1 MAATHPRSED
11 RIASVSPLPDLSVDS
26 RALRAVK
33 RSIPVQV
40 RFARADGVCQTL
52 EGPVGYRVG
61 DAILTGIAGENWP
74 VERAKFNERYVPV
87 EGSALGTD
95 GNYVKKPLVVFALR
109 LYASI
114 DVPMLAGGILRG
126 VPGDWLLQYGTG
138 DYGIAK
144 DEIFKATYDLQ

>member
-1 MAATHPRSED
+1 MS
-11 RIASVSPLPDLSVDS
+11 SLPDLSVDP
-26 RALRAVK
+26 RALRVMK

-40 RFARADGVCQTL
+40 RFAKADGVCQTL

-87 EGSALGTD
+87 EGSVSGID
-95 GNYVKKPLVVFALR
+95 GNYVKKPLVVLALQ
-109 LYASI
+109 LDASI
-114 DVPMLAGGILRG
+114 EVSMPEGGILRG
-126 VPGDWLLQYGTG
+126 VPGDWLLQYGIG